1 MPEFTDPYWFE
12 DCGSHSFVSVD
23 ASDYL
28 SQQQSGAAVS
38 LTTLLELSAGTVSV
52 VLMAFHEGRLGL
64 VFPDEIQLDQHSSPQ
79 EESKYWACLPPP
91 PTGVLGFHFPDSNFC
106 PACLYLLSALFCKS
120 LTGLPGAR

>member
-1 MPEFTDPYWFE
+1 MRIAIVAPKG
-12 DCGSHSFVSVD
+12 GSAPGIQTLPCIPVFLLVS
-23 ASDYL
+23 
-28 SQQQSGAAVS
+28 AAVS